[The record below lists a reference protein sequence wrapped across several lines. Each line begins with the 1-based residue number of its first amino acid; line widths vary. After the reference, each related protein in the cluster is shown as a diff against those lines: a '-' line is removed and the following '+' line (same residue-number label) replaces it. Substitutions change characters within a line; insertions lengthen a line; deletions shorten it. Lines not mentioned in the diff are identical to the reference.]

1 MNGFMPWLMQR
12 LTAIYMA
19 AYIPIILFIIISG
32 MPWRFIEWQALFAN
46 IWVALATLLFFL
58 ALLFHA
64 WVGLRDV
71 IIDYISW
78 MDLRLVALSIV
89 ALFLLINAFW
99 VVKILWF

>member
-12 LTAIYMA
+12 ITAIYMA
-19 AYIPIILFIIISG
+19 LYMPVALFIIISG
-32 MPWRFIEWQALFAN
+32 MPWHFIEWQTLFAN
-46 IWVALATLLFFL
+46 VWVALATLLFFL

-71 IIDYISW
+71 IIDYINW
-78 MDLRLVALSIV
+78 MDLRLVALSLV
-89 ALFLLINAFW
+89 ALFLLVNALW